1 MRLRTHEARG
11 RWRRRLSG
19 SAAGLIIGIAIS
31 IAVVSPAQANFPH
44 FKSLTVT
51 TVDSSTATSLAQ
63 SASPEVDPAATLPDL
78 QFSWTEI
85 GLGTPD
91 VTYRASSVVTAV
103 FGCVNNGSMKPSA
116 GNKVTMTAPV
126 SAEATLT
133 ADRNG
138 RISGSLVVD
147 TGSVVPQGFSCPSGQ
162 TVTALSATFSELRL
176 TDLVND
182 VTVTADDILVVL
194 WP

>member
-44 FKSLTVT
+44 FTSLSVT
-51 TVDSSTATSLAQ
+51 TTSSGTATSLAQ
-63 SASPEVDPAATLPDL
+63 PAAAQVETATALPDL
-78 QFSWTEI
+78 RFSWTEV

-91 VTYRASSVVTAV
+91 VTYRASSVLTAV
-103 FGCVNNGSMKPSA
+103 FGCVNNGSKNPSA

-147 TGSVVPQGFSCPSGQ
+147 TGSVVPQGLSCPSGQ
-162 TVTALSATFSELRL
+162 TVTALSATFSEIRL
-176 TDLVND
+176 TDLVNE
-182 VTVTADDILVVL
+182 VTVTADDIRVVL